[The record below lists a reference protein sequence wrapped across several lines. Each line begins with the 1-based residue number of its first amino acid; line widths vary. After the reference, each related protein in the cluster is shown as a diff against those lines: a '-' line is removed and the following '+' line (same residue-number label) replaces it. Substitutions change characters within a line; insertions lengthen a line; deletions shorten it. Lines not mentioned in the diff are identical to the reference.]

1 MKRMSGIRQQTM
13 LVALIPIVVMTLL
26 FGSYSIYA
34 RFADADRALL
44 EYSKVT
50 AQHLGL
56 SSEYALF
63 SGNIELLKQGVNTVL
78 IQPDV
83 NFVLVLDADSKPL
96 IADGRE
102 IQAHTSVPSKVSAG
116 RPIYQDNNVLVLYEP
131 IFATQLNLD
140 DIDSGSGIKNAKP
153 LGAVVIEFSKSNLN
167 KQKTG
172 MLFIN
177 LMVLVGVLF
186 VAILAALWLA
196 RRISNPILSMG
207 VIIHDIGRGLLNAR
221 IPPQPAVDE
230 LDQLAHNIN
239 NMAQQLASD
248 RDTLEQRIN
257 TATRSLREKKEEAEQ
272 AHQEVLSLNEK
283 LSFALNELETII
295 EANPDLLYVLN
306 TQGQLIKWNT
316 NLEKFS
322 GLSNE
327 QLLNRSALDF
337 FCGEDQAIVKAWVA
351 EIASK
356 GSSSV
361 EARCIRHDGRLV
373 HYLCN
378 GVVLRNPAG
387 EIIGFTG
394 TGRDITERIEA
405 AERLRHMAHYDAL
418 TDLPNRA
425 LFSDRMQQALATAS
439 RDKKRMA
446 LMFIDLDRFKHI
458 NDSLGHNIGDLLLK
472 EAARR
477 MLVCVRESDTVAR
490 IGGDEF
496 IVLLHEIDKKEDAL
510 MVAEKIRQSLAQ
522 PLNLAGNIIGIST
535 SLGIAIYPE
544 HGVNEE
550 ELINHADNAMYAA
563 KEAGRN
569 IVNFDDIK

>member
-1 MKRMSGIRQQTM
+1 MKRISGIRQQTM

-50 AQHLGL
+50 AEHLSL

-83 NFVLVLDADSKPL
+83 NFVIVLDADSKSL
-96 IADGRE
+96 IADGRAV
-102 IQAHTSVPSKVSAG
+102 QAHTSVPNKVNAG
-116 RPIYQDNNVLVLYEP
+116 SPIFQDNNVLVLYEP

-153 LGAVVIEFSKSNLN
+153 LGAIVIEFSKNNLN
-167 KQKTG
+167 KKKTG
-172 MLFIN
+172 MLLIN
-177 LMVLVGVLF
+177 LLVLVGVLF

-196 RRISNPILSMG
+196 RRISNPILSMSM
-207 VIIHDIGRGLLNAR
+207 IIHDLGRGFLSAR

-239 NMAQQLASD
+239 NMAQQLAND
-248 RDTLEQRIN
+248 RDTLEQRID

-316 NLEKFS
+316 KLEKFS

-327 QLLNRSALDF
+327 QLINRSALDF
-337 FCGEDQAIVKAWVA
+337 FCDEDQAIVKAWVA

-356 GSSSV
+356 GSSNV

-405 AERLRHMAHYDAL
+405 AERLRHMAHYDTL

-439 RDKKRMA
+439 RDRKRMA

-458 NDSLGHNIGDLLLK
+458 NDSLGHNVGDLLLK

-544 HGVNEE
+544 HGVSEE

-563 KEAGRN
+563 KEAGRH

>member
-13 LVALIPIVVMTLL
+13 LVALIPIVVMALL

-83 NFVLVLDADSKPL
+83 NFVLVLDADAKSL

-102 IQAHTSVPSKVSAG
+102 VHAHPSVPNKVNSG
-116 RPIYQDNNVLVLYEP
+116 SPIYQDNNVLVLYEP

-153 LGAVVIEFSKSNLN
+153 LGAVIIEFSKSNLN
-167 KQKTG
+167 KKKTG

-177 LMVLVGVLF
+177 LLVLVGVLF

-207 VIIHDIGRGLLNAR
+207 VIIHDLGSGFLSAR

-239 NMAQQLASD
+239 NMAQQLAND
-248 RDTLEQRIN
+248 RDTLEQRID

-283 LSFALNELETII
+283 LSSALNEIESII

-322 GLSNE
+322 GLSYE
-327 QLLNRSALDF
+327 QLMNRSTLDF
-337 FCGEDQAIVKAWVA
+337 FCGEDQAIVKTWVA

-405 AERLRHMAHYDAL
+405 AERLRHMAHYDTL

-458 NDSLGHNIGDLLLK
+458 NDSLGHNVGDLLLK

-544 HGVNEE
+544 HGVSEE

-569 IVNFDDIK
+569 VVIFDGK

>member
-1 MKRMSGIRQQTM
+1 MKRLSGIRQQTM
-13 LVALIPIVVMTLL
+13 LVALIPIALMTLL

-83 NFVLVLDADSKPL
+83 NFVLVLDTDSKPL

-102 IQAHTSVPSKVSAG
+102 VHAHTSVPIRVNAG
-116 RPIYQDNNVLVLYEP
+116 MPIYQDNKVLILYEP

-140 DIDSGSGIKNAKP
+140 DIDTGSIIKNAKP
-153 LGAVVIEFSKSNLN
+153 LGAVVIEFSKGSLN
-167 KQKTG
+167 KKKTG

-177 LMVLVGVLF
+177 LMVLVGVF
-186 VAILAALWLA
+186 IVAILAALWLA
-196 RRISNPILSMG
+196 RRISNPILSIG
-207 VIIHDIGRGLLNAR
+207 VIIHDIGRGLLHAR

-239 NMAQQLASD
+239 NMAQQLAND
-248 RDTLEQRIN
+248 RDTLEQRID

-272 AHQEVLSLNEK
+272 AHQEVLNLNEK

-322 GLSNE
+322 GLSNA
-327 QLLNRSALDF
+327 QIMNRSALDF
-337 FCGEDQAIVKAWVA
+337 FCGEDQEIVKAWVA

-405 AERLRHMAHYDAL
+405 AERLRHMAHYDTL

-439 RDKKRMA
+439 RDRKRMA

-458 NDSLGHNIGDLLLK
+458 NDSLGHNVGDLLLK

-569 IVNFDDIK
+569 LDIFNET